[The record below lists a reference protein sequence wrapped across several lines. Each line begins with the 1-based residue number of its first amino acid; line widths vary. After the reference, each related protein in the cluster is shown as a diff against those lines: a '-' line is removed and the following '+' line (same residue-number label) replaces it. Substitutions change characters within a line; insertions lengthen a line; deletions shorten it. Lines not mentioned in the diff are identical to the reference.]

1 MSNKRTGREHTQRDK
16 GRSPRAKVERQ
27 VETHILSSSD
37 TRVRKGER
45 AKLQLMS
52 DGTLRLLLLEQMGM
66 ARTHGRAVRLTA
78 DDGTGARF
86 VDDERDGY
94 ILPSPVWQE
103 LNQESPCYCWA
114 VQVAPC
120 ETCKAVAGGWR

>member
-1 MSNKRTGREHTQRDK
+1 MRSKSAHQPKPRNRGS
-16 GRSPRAKVERQ
+16 SPRPKMERQ
-27 VETHILSSSD
+27 VETHILSSSNL
-37 TRVRKGER
+37 RVKAGER
-45 AKLQLMS
+45 CKLQLMD
-52 DGTLRLLLLEQMGM
+52 DGSLRLLLCEQMGM
-66 ARTHGRAVRLTA
+66 ARTHGRKVRLTA